1 MIQQIE
7 AFLKQKGYQK
17 IITNLPEFTVFFCME
32 QNHCNVIF
40 TVEDQAGLYITKE
53 QYEHMKDRVYQL
65 FEEKGHTNIH
75 MLSLVL
81 SDDYEKGKAI
91 AGEDRFC
98 WIIDTRNRRLVIYEN
113 QVSDFYGIKKELE
126 DWLTKGIALDSQE
139 EAVYPKEKVSLKE
152 LLKKMRTRAYV
163 NESIIAI
170 NIIVFIVCTFTG
182 NLLYNIGDLQ
192 GFLVVENGELY
203 RLLTSVFIHANSNHL
218 VSNMLILYLVGD
230 MVEKKVGHGK
240 YLFLYFISG
249 LGGDLLS
256 VYYQIVTRSRIGS
269 VGASGA
275 IFGIIGALFIL
286 VIANKG
292 RVQYVTFG
300 KIVFLISYSLYSGFA
315 STNVDNAGHIG
326 GLLAG
331 IIGMMV
337 LQLIYKRKRR
347 GNLQ

>member
-17 IITNLPEFTVFFCME
+17 IATNLPEFTVFFCME
-32 QNHCNVIF
+32 QNNCSVIF

-65 FEEKGHTNIH
+65 FEEKGYTNIH
-75 MLSLVL
+75 MLSFIL
-81 SDDYEKGKAI
+81 SDDYEKVKAI
-91 AGEDRFC
+91 AGDDKFC
-98 WIIDTRNRRLVIYEN
+98 WMIDTLNRRLVIYEN

-126 DWLTKGIALDSQE
+126 DWLDKEVPLENQE
-139 EAVYPKEKVSLKE
+139 EVSVKEKISLKE
-152 LLKKMRTRAYV
+152 LLKKIKMRAYI

-192 GFLVVENGELY
+192 GFSVVEEGEIY
-203 RLLTSVFIHANSNHL
+203 RLLTSVFIHADINHL

-230 MVEKKVGHGK
+230 MVEKIVGHGK
-240 YLFLYFISG
+240 YLFLYFLSG

-256 VYYQIVTRSRIGS
+256 VYYQIIMHSEIGS

-286 VIANKG
+286 VIVNKG

-300 KIVFLISYSLYSGFA
+300 KMVFLISYSLYSGFV

-331 IIGMMV
+331 VIGMAA
-337 LQLIYKRKRR
+337 LLLIYKRKWR